1 MQINKLSATF
11 GKLDGARLEL
21 QPGLNVIY
29 APNESGKSTW
39 CRLIRTMF
47 YGLPTRDRGLTADKN
62 RYAPWSGAA
71 MSGHMELSANG
82 QHYTV
87 VRRTLRA
94 ASPMGDFSCTY
105 SGTADPVPGIT
116 GENLGE
122 ELLGVGREVFVRS
135 AFISQSGL
143 SLDKDAE
150 LERRISALV
159 TSGEEE
165 VSFSEVNERLKKQLN
180 RRRHNKTGLIPAL
193 ETEIAQTTAAL
204 DRLHALHRQEEDAR
218 IQLAQYDR
226 QAEELQLRLD
236 QWEALEKQN
245 ALCAYLQAQQAAT
258 TAADYAKTLQEA
270 DPALPDAGELARIDG
285 MAHSLDQTLAN
296 AELAGELALQRQKEA
311 AAAREQW
318 EQHPL
323 APATEAQLQER
334 LASIVPRTKKFSP
347 WIILPALAAGG
358 GSGYAAWYFL
368 QQFLLPI
375 AIGTA
380 LCCAILFIY
389 NGIRT
394 KKNKAATQSAES
406 QRTQLQAQV
415 DEYLTLLHA
424 YEETHD
430 EAARTAAAARSLHQ
444 SCREGLLQLLA
455 QVHPFA
461 PETTNL
467 TNLRAALDHALQKR
481 RRLDEARQNARDT
494 HLHCQLLEQ
503 HLPDGPLPDPDAVLP
518 RPTVSYEQV
527 KDALPRAM
535 GSAQAARSQLDT
547 LSGQLRALGDRD
559 ALESRLQQQTAQ
571 LSRLQAEYDAIA
583 KAMDALNRADQTM
596 QNRFSPELGQRAAE
610 IFGALTDGRYH
621 QVLFD
626 RSFALSTA
634 PSGDSSARDIRL
646 LSQGAADQLYL
657 ATRLAIC
664 QMVLPA
670 EKHIPLILD
679 DALANFDAK
688 RMAAALEWLLE
699 ESKQRQILLFTCHT
713 REQEYL
719 RGREG
724 VNHLAL

>member
-1 MQINKLSATF
+1 MQIKELSATF
-11 GKLDGARLEL
+11 GKLDGARLDL

-39 CRLIRTMF
+39 CHFIRTML

-62 RYAPWSGAA
+62 RFAPWSGAA
-71 MSGHMELSANG
+71 MSGCMELCADG
-82 QHYTV
+82 QNYTV
-87 VRRTLRA
+87 VRRTQRS
-94 ASPMGDFSCTY
+94 ASPMGEFSCTY
-105 SGTADPVPGIT
+105 SGTADAVPGIT
-116 GENLGE
+116 GQNLGE

-135 AFISQSGL
+135 AFITQSGL
-143 SLDKDAE
+143 ALDKDAE

-165 VSFSEVNERLKKQLN
+165 VSFSETNDRLKKQLN

-193 ETEIAQTTAAL
+193 EAEIAQTTAAL
-204 DRLHALHRQEEDAR
+204 DRIHALHWQEEEAR
-218 IQLAQYDR
+218 IQLAQYER
-226 QAEELQLRLD
+226 QAEELQLRLE

-245 ALCAYLQAQQAAT
+245 ALCAYLQAQQAAG
-258 TAADYAKTLQEA
+258 TAADYAKMLQES
-270 DPALPDAGELARIDG
+270 DPALPGAAELARIDG

-296 AELAGELALQRQKEA
+296 AEEAGELALQRQKEA
-311 AAAREQW
+311 AAARERW

-323 APATEAQLQER
+323 SPATEAQLQDR
-334 LASIVPRTKKFSP
+334 LDAIVPRTKKFSL
-347 WIILPALAAGG
+347 WILLPALAAGS
-358 GSGYAAWYFL
+358 GSGYAAWHFL
-368 QQFLLPI
+368 QQLPLPI

-380 LCCAILFIY
+380 LCCGILVIY
-389 NGIRT
+389 NGIRV
-394 KKNKAATQSAES
+394 KNNKAAALAAEE
-406 QRTQLQAQV
+406 QRRQLQGQIS
-415 DEYLTLLHA
+415 EYLTLLHK
-424 YEETHD
+424 YEDAHD
-430 EAARTAAAARSLHQ
+430 EADRSAAAARSLHQ
-444 SCREGLLQLLA
+444 SCKEGLLQLLA

-467 TNLRAALDHALQKR
+467 TNLRTALDHALQKR

-559 ALESRLQQQTAQ
+559 ALESRLQQQTAEI
-571 LSRLQAEYDAIA
+571 SRLQAEYDAIA

-596 QNRFSPELGQRAAE
+596 QNRFSPELGQRAAD
-610 IFGALTDGRYH
+610 IFSALTDGRYH

-626 RSFALSTA
+626 RSFALSAA
-634 PSGDSSARDIRL
+634 PSGDNSARDIRL
-646 LSQGAADQLYL
+646 LSQGTADQLYL

-664 QMVLPA
+664 QMVLPE
-670 EKHIPLILD
+670 EKQVPLILD
-679 DALANFDAK
+679 DALTNFDAE

-713 REQEYL
+713 REGEYL
-719 RGREG
+719 HGREG
-724 VNHLAL
+724 VSHLAL